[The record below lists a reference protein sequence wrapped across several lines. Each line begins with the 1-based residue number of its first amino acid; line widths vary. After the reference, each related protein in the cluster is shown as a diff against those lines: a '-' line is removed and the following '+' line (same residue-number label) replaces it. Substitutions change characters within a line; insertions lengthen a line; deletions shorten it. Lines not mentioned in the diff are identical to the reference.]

1 MIWWQ
6 RNVKISTWIV
16 HLFNHSYSMC
26 GFVKFDTW
34 FVTGGVFRDFMA
46 NLKDMLVL
54 VHGFPGS
61 KRFGQSPFVPMTI
74 RSGFIKNDTK
84 PTFQRQITENYQ
96 QHLLFFWLARF
107 KLVIPWPHPFW
118 WHGVAVMILELMAP
132 AAGKVL
138 EIPPGAGWWCRGNPY
153 V

>member
-1 MIWWQ
+1 MAKTCKDFYMDCSSIQSFIFYVWVCEIW
-6 RNVKISTWIV
+6 
-16 HLFNHSYSMC
+16 
-26 GFVKFDTW
+26 
-34 FVTGGVFRDFMA
+34 GVFRDFMA
-46 NLKDMLVL
+46 NLKEMLVL

-84 PTFQRQITENYQ
+84 PTTMHLHFSDKSLEITSNICC
-96 QHLLFFWLARF
+96 FFWFARF
-107 KLVIPWPHPFW
+107 KLIPWPHPFW